1 MVKATAF
8 EVTPPDETVIW
19 AVPTLAIKLASTGAV
34 NWFALTTLVASAVWF
49 QCTTVP
55 EPNPLPFTVNVNAG
69 PPAVAAFGLM
79 LVMAGPGATVNVTAF
94 EVTGPDTTVI

>member
-1 MVKATAF
+1 MVKGTAF
-8 EVTPPDETVIW
+8 EVTPPDDTVIC
-19 AVPTLAIKLASTGAV
+19 AVPTAAIRLASTGAV

-49 QCTTVP
+49 QCTIAS
-55 EPNPLPFTVNVNAG
+55 EPNPLPITVKVNAG

-79 LVMAGPGATVNVTAF
+79 LLMAGAGATVKLTAF